1 MKHLL
6 LLLVLIVLAYVGWQ
20 LADKKARKVVT
31 SELMYHSLRLG
42 ALILLLLL
50 LVAAAVNLPASIIF

>member
-6 LLLVLIVLAYVGWQ
+6 ILLVIVVLGYAAWQ

-42 ALILLLLL
+42 ALVVLLLL

>member
-6 LLLVLIVLAYVGWQ
+6 LLLVLIVLVYVGWQ
-20 LADKKARKVVT
+20 VADKKARKVVT
-31 SELMYHSLRLG
+31 GELMYHGLRLG

-50 LVAAAVNLPASIIF
+50 LVAAAVNLPASSIL